1 MPSKEILLTEQ
12 RNSVAIVTLNRPEVM
27 NALSRMLRSELAR
40 EIRRLD
46 SDPSVRVIILTGT
59 GYRAFSAGLDLKELG
74 TDPAA
79 LGSAGKERFEDD
91 ALDAELRRFEI
102 KF

>member
-46 SDPSVRVIILTGT
+46 SDPYVRVIILTGT
-59 GYRAFSAGLDLKELG
+59 GYRAFSAGRDLKELG
-74 TDPAA
+74 TAK
-79 LGSAGKERFEDD
+79 LFSIEKSQKKEFTQQ
-91 ALDAELRRFEI
+91 
-102 KF
+102 